1 MVQILVKYLLF
12 DTFICSKQNQK
23 KINIQFQ
30 KNEQIWRRER
40 SIYFMT
46 RQNQQTIQKLI
57 YFRSSGICSDH
68 RLVFCDMVSKKP
80 LMAHL
85 LVVSNLKNTFSFIEK
100 QKSALAPPVVI
111 LDTLF
116 VLPSPKTSLLRI
128 FWNYFI
134 VDSDWFKF

>member
-1 MVQILVKYLLF
+1 MKI
-12 DTFICSKQNQK
+12 SK
-23 KINIQFQ
+23 FGDV
-30 KNEQIWRRER
+30 RA
-40 SIYFMT
+40 IYFMT
-46 RQNQQTIQKLI
+46 RQNQQKIQKLF
-57 YFRSSGICSDH
+57 YFRSSSICGDH
-68 RLVFCDMVSKKP
+68 RLIFCDMVSKKP

-85 LVVSNLKNTFSFIEK
+85 LVMSNLKILPVLYKN
-100 QKSALAPPVVI
+100 KSALAPPVVI